1 MNIRKGRLFFGGLV
15 LIVALTAGTGFAGET
30 TPPGGREDADEVA
43 EVVAQLTDLALQTH
57 LNADYVPGMVTV
69 FYGRDLEDRGIRSA
83 GEALNLVPGMNLSH
97 TSQIYWQTVAR
108 GVPRPFAA
116 GHVKLLLNGIPLTT
130 TFGIDLVPNLPI
142 EQVDRIE
149 IVRGPGSTLYGEQ
162 AVTGV
167 VNIVTLEKGSRV
179 YGGMGSYSTFRGGGL
194 VSLAFPE
201 HRLRMSLNFSGAESQ
216 GSDVNVGASELDF
229 LEDVDDP
236 RGATVGLEEID
247 GAFGGEYRVSK
258 TAIFS
263 LDWGETSFRAQWL
276 ESRRDGWY
284 RTDQLLGSVSRHF
297 ALTSSLEVDAEFSF
311 LKREFDSRLEDDTGD
326 ALPEN
331 SEGWIYEFDYHEER
345 LQAGVNLAWQT
356 GTGSRMLF
364 DYTFSC
370 YDLSDVERPL
380 DPGEIYEGDDRQVN
394 SLRLQEEW
402 QPHDRILLIG
412 GVGYDHYSD
421 LGGQVSP
428 KIAAVFRL
436 NARRSAIRRHIL
448 KVQYGRASRPP
459 TFLETRATETAFD
472 PEPEDIDT
480 FELGYITRKFDETL
494 RITAFS
500 SRLNACVEDASGE
513 QETYDIRGFELEY
526 AKPLVPDILGLDA
539 GVSHAKTENR
549 DTGDE
554 ISESAEWVS
563 NIGLTCTPASWL
575 TLSLQLHSVFD
586 RSGDALP
593 AQGSPGDTH
602 LMDVTARV
610 RYPANPGWTLRM
622 GVKNAFEEDIRL
634 YSTQTE
640 QGEVY
645 DYTAPGD
652 DRPGRF
658 WWLSLSYDF

>member
-15 LIVALTAGTGFAGET
+15 LIFALAVESGFARET
-30 TPPGGREDADEVA
+30 VPPADREDVDGVEKI
-43 EVVAQLTDLALQTH
+43 VAQLTDLALQTH

-97 TSQIYWQTVAR
+97 SSQIYWKTVAR
-108 GVPRPFAA
+108 GVPRSFAA
-116 GHVKLLLNGIPLTT
+116 GHVKLLLNGIPMTT

-149 IVRGPGSTLYGEQ
+149 IVRGPGSTLHGEQ

-179 YGGMGSYSTFRGGGL
+179 YGGMGSYSTFRGGGM

-201 HRLRMSLNFSGAESQ
+201 HRLSMSLNFSGAESQ
-216 GSDVNVGASELDF
+216 GADVNVGASELDF
-229 LEDVDDP
+229 LEGEDKFQDAVSF
-236 RGATVGLEEID
+236 EEID

-345 LQAGVNLAWQT
+345 VQAGVNFAWQA

-364 DYTFSC
+364 DYTFSR
-370 YDLSDVERPL
+370 YDLSDVVWALNP
-380 DPGEIYEGDDRQVN
+380 DKIYEADDRQVN

-436 NARRSAIRRHIL
+436 NTRRSAIRRHIL
-448 KVQYGRASRPP
+448 KAQFGRAFRPP
-459 TFLETRATETAFD
+459 TFLETQAAMKVSD
-472 PEPEDIDT
+472 PEPEEIDT
-480 FELGYITRKFDETL
+480 FELGYIMRKFDETF
-494 RITAFS
+494 RITVFS
-500 SRLNACVEDASGE
+500 SKLTASIEDTPSE

-539 GVSHAKTENR
+539 GISYAGTENR
-549 DTGDE
+549 NTGDE
-554 ISESAEWVS
+554 ISGSAEWIS
-563 NIGLTCTPASWL
+563 NIGLTCTPSPWMS
-575 TLSLQLHSVFD
+575 LSFQLHSALD
-586 RSGDALP
+586 RIGEAP
-593 AQGSPGDTH
+593 AASSSPGDTH
-602 LMDVTARV
+602 LLDLTARV
-610 RYPANPGWTLRM
+610 QYPSNPDWTLRL
-622 GVKNAFEEDIRL
+622 GVKNAFKEDIRL
-634 YSTQTE
+634 YSTQAGR
-640 QGEVY
+640 GEVY
-645 DYTAPGD
+645 DFTSPGD

-658 WWLSLSYDF
+658 WWMSLSYDF